1 MLRSSGRKD
10 LERDAQNAAAA
21 GGKVTLTMTV
31 TPVVPGELV
40 FFAVTGE
47 MTGIVSE

>member
-1 MLRSSGRKD
+1 MVGGTGRF
-10 LERDAQNAAAA
+10 QNAAED

-31 TPVVPGELV
+31 APVVPGKLV

>member
-1 MLRSSGRKD
+1 
-10 LERDAQNAAAA
+10 
-21 GGKVTLTMTV
+21 MTV
-31 TPVVPGELV
+31 APVVPGELV